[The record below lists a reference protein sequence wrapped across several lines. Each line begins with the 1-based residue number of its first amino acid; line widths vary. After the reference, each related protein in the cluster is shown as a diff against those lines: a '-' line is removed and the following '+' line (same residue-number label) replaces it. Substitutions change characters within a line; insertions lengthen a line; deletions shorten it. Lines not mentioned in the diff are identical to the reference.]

1 MSERCA
7 IILLGPPG
15 SGKTTL
21 GRSLSRRAPI
31 SVIEVGVLLAREAQ
45 KTTPLGRKLSKYIFS
60 GTLAPMHLVH
70 PIISR
75 ELKAIRDRPIL
86 FDGIPRASSQIEA
99 FFELLKCHDLRICA
113 VLVLHLD
120 LPNALLRLS
129 GRRVCSRCGRL
140 YNMGSDSLKLP
151 GSCDDCKGELI
162 QRMDDREIVIH
173 KRFNRFGRQTA
184 PVINFFKKKFGSL
197 VIEEDASLPGRQI
210 MQRIWRRLR
219 PLLILPKNARTIQE
233 GGDMP
238 AFLQSV
244 D

>member
-1 MSERCA
+1 
-7 IILLGPPG
+7 
-15 SGKTTL
+15 
-21 GRSLSRRAPI
+21 
-31 SVIEVGVLLAREAQ
+31 
-45 KTTPLGRKLSKYIFS
+45 
-60 GTLAPMHLVH
+60 
-70 PIISR
+70 
-75 ELKAIRDRPIL
+75 
-86 FDGIPRASSQIEA
+86 
-99 FFELLKCHDLRICA
+99 
-113 VLVLHLD
+113 
-120 LPNALLRLS
+120 
-129 GRRVCSRCGRL
+129 
-140 YNMGSDSLKLP
+140 MGSDSLKLP

-173 KRFNRFGRQTA
+173 KRFNRFRRQTA